1 MSTHKAAGG
10 KASQHISPAGKR
22 LGPKVADG
30 EGIKPGMILVKQN
43 GTKIKPGTGVRM
55 GRDYT
60 IFAVIDGIVKFSKKL
75 GKNYISVIAKK

>member
-1 MSTHKAAGG
+1 MSKHKAAGG

-22 LGPKVADG
+22 LGPKVANG
-30 EGIKPGMILVKQN
+30 ESIKAGMILVRQN

-60 IFAVIDGIVKFSKKL
+60 IFAVIEGVVKFSKKL
-75 GKNYISVIAKK
+75 GKGYISVIAKK